1 MISKKKL
8 EKAFG
13 TSYNRTV
20 CAAPP
25 VGGLGSVKPQSA
37 LSAFVGFYSTTF
49 FCARKMLRIF
59 LIGHKKTSH
68 TAGTLCAIKSET
80 WVKNNPKL

>member
-1 MISKKKL
+1 VIKYGKP
-8 EKAFG
+8 AP
-13 TSYNRTV
+13 NRTV

-37 LSAFVGFYSTTF
+37 LCAFVGFYSTTF

-68 TAGTLCAIKSET
+68 TAGTLCVSLAGIKIILD
-80 WVKNNPKL
+80 KIIKI

>member
-1 MISKKKL
+1 MVYAPTAL
-8 EKAFG
+8 
-13 TSYNRTV
+13 NRTV
-20 CAAPP
+20 YAAPP

-37 LSAFVGFYSTTF
+37 LCAFVGFYSTTF

-68 TAGTLCAIKSET
+68 TAGTLGDSLEIYVLHLNAK
-80 WVKNNPKL
+80 

>member
-1 MISKKKL
+1 MRKKCKRK
-8 EKAFG
+8 EKMEYAR
-13 TSYNRTV
+13 TAYNRAV

-25 VGGLGSVKPQSA
+25 VGGLGSTKHQSA
-37 LSAFVGFYSTTF
+37 LCAFVVFCSTTF

-68 TAGTLCAIKSET
+68 TAGTLNDSFVNSE
-80 WVKNNPKL
+80 KK